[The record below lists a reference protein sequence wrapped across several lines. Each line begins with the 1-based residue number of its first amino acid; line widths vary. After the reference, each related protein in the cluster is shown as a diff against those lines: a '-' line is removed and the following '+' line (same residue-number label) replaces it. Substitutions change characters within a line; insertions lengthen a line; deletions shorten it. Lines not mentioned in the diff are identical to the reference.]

1 LVTDSPVP
9 LVVPPGGSRTAPT
22 VVAAQVLSVTS
33 RLESRWHAVLERL
46 LFFNDGQQAVRAQVV
61 AAIERFGGLRIV
73 ADRGSL
79 RLELERLPEA
89 QTLYCILPDGR
100 PVGCLV
106 YSRDE
111 AHRFLVLH
119 VAVEPAYSVRGSQ
132 SGSDVLLRLVGA
144 VRGAAQ
150 LTRGVDRVD
159 LLYAEGRP
167 RSFKVRS
174 TAGAG

>member
-1 LVTDSPVP
+1 M
-9 LVVPPGGSRTAPT
+9 
-22 VVAAQVLSVTS
+22 
-33 RLESRWHAVLERL
+33 LERL